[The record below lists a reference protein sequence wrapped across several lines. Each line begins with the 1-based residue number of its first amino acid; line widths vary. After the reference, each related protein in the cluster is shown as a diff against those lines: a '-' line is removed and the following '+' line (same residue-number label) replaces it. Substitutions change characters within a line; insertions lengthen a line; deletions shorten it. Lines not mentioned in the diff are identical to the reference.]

1 MLIFFQTTSSLLFRR
16 VRENR
21 FPDGSVSWAWPGA
34 VEIPPLPLGV
44 VVHSLASA
52 GSCVQVTHKGPPLSS
67 RLAPPMAQRPRRP
80 PELIRPKASLW
91 LAPCQPTR
99 SLLHGPPSF
108 AQVFKPKASRH
119 LPPSFPHLP
128 PLSVAKSCGFLSP
141 QGSAAPPHLCPSTVA
156 RSLSP
161 QPTVSPHLA
170 QPPGPPGPL
179 QSTCRPELYDLC
191 KI

>member
-16 VRENR
+16 VRESR

-80 PELIRPKASLW
+80 PERIPSQSQPVARTPPGDPLSPPRPAFLC
-91 LAPCQPTR
+91 P
-99 SLLHGPPSF
+99 G
-108 AQVFKPKASRH
+108 VRH

-141 QGSAAPPHLCPSTVA
+141 QGSAAAPHLCPSTVA

>member
-16 VRENR
+16 VRESR
-21 FPDGSVSWAWPGA
+21 FPDGSVSWAWLGA

-80 PELIRPKASLW
+80 PERIPSQSQPVARTP
-91 LAPCQPTR
+91 QPTR

-156 RSLSP
+156 HSLSP

-170 QPPGPPGPL
+170 QPPGPPGPV